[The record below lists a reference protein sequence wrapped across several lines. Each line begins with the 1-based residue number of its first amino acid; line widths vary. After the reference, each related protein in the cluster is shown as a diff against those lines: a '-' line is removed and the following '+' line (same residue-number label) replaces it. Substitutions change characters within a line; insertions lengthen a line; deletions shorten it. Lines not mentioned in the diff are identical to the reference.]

1 MTATIDDL
9 PRLEPS
15 RRPTERLPGP
25 TDPKVS
31 TAAKYNNDR
40 TIWGLVMRRSDSNS
54 RRPNDR
60 VQPAA
65 VAASRTSTRVAALPD
80 RVR

>member
-40 TIWGLVMRRSDSNS
+40 TIWDS
-54 RRPNDR
+54 
-60 VQPAA
+60 
-65 VAASRTSTRVAALPD
+65 
-80 RVR
+80 